1 MPDGFAPK
9 QENWLSRIARQVP
22 GFRGYFER
30 EDRRAADEAQRRA
43 LAERLHRSGAALGGL
58 SQRWLAAGA
67 IDALPMIDAL
77 RRRLDVLINRLGNAP
92 RGYSAFFDRQQID
105 AARLEAVYQYD
116 SELLWDVELLAKKI
130 EEAVSAAAAADAS
143 ALFNELTAAVAVV
156 EERVAGRENVLRNL

>member
-1 MPDGFAPK
+1 MSDGFAPK
-9 QENWLSRIARQVP
+9 QENWLSRVARQVP

-67 IDALPMIDAL
+67 IDALPLVDAL

-130 EEAVSAAAAADAS
+130 EEAVSSAAAADAPS
-143 ALFNELTAAVAVV
+143 LFNELTAAVAVV
-156 EERVAGRENVLRNL
+156 EERVAGRENVLRDL